1 MSLFKRSIQE
11 RSNIQC
17 ANRQNHDDRDLF
29 PASHLQVPNQE
40 DRKDR
45 EGPVTC
51 ASDGRVTVEDR
62 DNDEWV
68 HAGTLAASV
77 LLPEVSTWQALEQ
90 ENEEEHGAVK
100 FRDDEYGPH
109 NGLMDFVDTEA

>member
-17 ANRQNHDDRDLF
+17 ANGQNHDDRDLF
-29 PASHLQVPNQE
+29 PASHLQVPDQE
-40 DRKDR
+40 DREDR

-51 ASDGRVTVEDR
+51 ASDGRVAVEDR
-62 DNDEWV
+62 DNDKRV

-77 LLPEVSTWQALEQ
+77 LFPEVSTWQALEQ

-100 FRDDEYGPH
+100 FGDDEYGPH
-109 NGLMDFVDTEA
+109 NGLVDLVDTEA